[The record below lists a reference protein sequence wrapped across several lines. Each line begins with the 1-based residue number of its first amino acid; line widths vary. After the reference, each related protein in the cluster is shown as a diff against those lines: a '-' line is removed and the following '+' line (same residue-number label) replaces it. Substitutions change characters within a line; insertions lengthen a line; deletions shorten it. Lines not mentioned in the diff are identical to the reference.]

1 MCKML
6 RHPTCCGSGDGY
18 KTSVPVQHST
28 HHSLNLTSVI
38 QLGLIA
44 KSIGT
49 DRSVFPLP
57 SDHLPSLFPS
67 DSASAMQKPPLL
79 PWRMAATELLFLQ
92 QNGKQPTMN
101 QRTTA
106 AARQGN
112 LGFAISRWKRGGN
125 AQARLS
131 PRSFG
136 GYCGRSR
143 IKGRRRRNQ
152 W

>member
-106 AARQGN
+106 AARQGKARQGKAT
-112 LGFAISRWKRGGN
+112 LVSPFRGGSVE
-125 AQARLS
+125 AMHRQGSLLAPLAVIA
-131 PRSFG
+131 G
-136 GYCGRSR
+136 GAE
-143 IKGRRRRNQ
+143 
-152 W
+152 